1 MDNVGIFAIDYRTFI
16 QLIQPFFNHKT
27 SGTIRDRRHIN
38 LKALHNIIGLQLY
51 DYIRIPRLS
60 NCLAEYESW
69 CLNFGQELCL
79 KINRTHGYFCQFCI
93 VMLIIKF
100 HKHSN

>member
-1 MDNVGIFAIDYRTFI
+1 MWEYLL
-16 QLIQPFFNHKT
+16 LIIELLFNLYSLFFNHKT
-27 SGTIRDRRHIN
+27 SATLRDRRHIN
-38 LKALHNIIGLQLY
+38 LKSLHNIIGLQRY
-51 DYIRIPRLS
+51 DYMRIPRHS

-79 KINRTHGYFCQFCI
+79 KINQTHGYFCQFCI

-100 HKHSN
+100 SNSN